1 MRVVRRTGRICNLIL
16 TVLLVIFLSVNL
28 YIIFS
33 RLVTGNKQPTVF
45 GYSAAVVMSGSMSG
59 TIEVNDL
66 VINRKEDVYEVGDV
80 VTFDDGSALVTH
92 RIVEKTKDGYITK
105 GDANNG
111 ADGETITAE
120 YIVGRV
126 ILVIPGIGL
135 LIAYLKTTPGL
146 VCLLI
151 IGFLLIAMPI
161 LFRGSKNG
169 KANKEENNDEN

>member
-80 VTFDDGSALVTH
+80 VTFDDGSAL
-92 RIVEKTKDGYITK
+92 
-105 GDANNG
+105 
-111 ADGETITAE
+111 
-120 YIVGRV
+120 
-126 ILVIPGIGL
+126 
-135 LIAYLKTTPGL
+135 
-146 VCLLI
+146 
-151 IGFLLIAMPI
+151 
-161 LFRGSKNG
+161 
-169 KANKEENNDEN
+169 